1 MEKLNPSVVLAE
13 DNKSAVISFDK
24 DDFTNFI
31 GEELAKAQTEILE
44 KACTYINN
52 VTQAGYTK
60 AGELFAETEELGT
73 VDIEASFMGEANGL
87 QAHIKRED
95 IDLVETED
103 YTPAMKINST
113 LTSASEVRSSVKTM
127 ASTYRDILA
136 KRNS

>member
-1 MEKLNPSVVLAE
+1 M
-13 DNKSAVISFDK
+13 I
-24 DDFTNFI
+24 FTNFI

-44 KACTYINN
+44 KAGTYVNN

-73 VDIEASFMGEANGL
+73 VDIEAPFMGEANGL